1 MDRLRLIENIFKKKP
16 ELYKVKGAM
25 QIGTSSWNSDGVKLG
40 ESRGVVR
47 NDNSE
52 RANVVATG
60 QELRTQDCS

>member
-1 MDRLRLIENIFKKKP
+1 
-16 ELYKVKGAM
+16 M
-25 QIGTSSWNSDGVKLG
+25 QIGTSSWDSDGAKLG

-52 RANVVATG
+52 RASVVATG